1 MFFIIGVGLMIFV
14 YALRDAAAEWLFRI
28 DPKNGFL
35 LFSFVAVL
43 IALVAL
49 GFFLMALFELISAAV
64 THGLFRFN
72 PERCPH
78 CKSPTF
84 VKKF

>member
-1 MFFIIGVGLMIFV
+1 
-14 YALRDAAAEWLFRI
+14 
-28 DPKNGFL
+28 
-35 LFSFVAVL
+35 
-43 IALVAL
+43 
-49 GFFLMALFELISAAV
+49 V